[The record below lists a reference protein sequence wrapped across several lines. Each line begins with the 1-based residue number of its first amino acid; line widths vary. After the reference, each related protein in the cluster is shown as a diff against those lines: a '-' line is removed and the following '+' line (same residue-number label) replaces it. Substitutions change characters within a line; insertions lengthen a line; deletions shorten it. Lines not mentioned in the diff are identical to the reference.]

1 MQTFCSFLIA
11 HPSFPLPVNNVL
23 PSTFPLSEDV
33 FLLGLV
39 PLLTFH
45 SGIDFFKE
53 TAYEVDEQTTS
64 DARKQVRWGR
74 ARDFIRKVAES
85 TVKQTIAS

>member
-39 PLLTFH
+39 PLLAFH

-74 ARDFIRKVAES
+74 ARDFIRKAAES
-85 TVKQTIAS
+85 TVNPNHAT